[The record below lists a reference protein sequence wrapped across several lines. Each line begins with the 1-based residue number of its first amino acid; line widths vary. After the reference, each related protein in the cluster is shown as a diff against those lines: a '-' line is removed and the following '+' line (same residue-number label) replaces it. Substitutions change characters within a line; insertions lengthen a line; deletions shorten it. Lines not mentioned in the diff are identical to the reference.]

1 MFMLQLTLLSH
12 AEVKV
17 GFFITEVIGDFPEPE
32 ARKFF
37 QELMSNNREV
47 TDKKWATIFE
57 VHRKQISYLSF
68 DLVQLLLEQLLLLH
82 CRCVGAMLAAWSPLH
97 SWWNPQTMS
106 KQVSHLCWLCI
117 MSSLR

>member
-1 MFMLQLTLLSH
+1 MPQLTLLSH

-47 TDKKWATIFE
+47 TDKEWATIFE
-57 VHRKQISYLSF
+57 VHREQFSYLSI
-68 DLVQLLLEQLLLLH
+68 DLVQLLLEL
-82 CRCVGAMLAAWSPLH
+82 VPSAALQVCLTCHLIWCSFCWS
-97 SWWNPQTMS
+97 N
-106 KQVSHLCWLCI
+106 CFCCI
-117 MSSLR
+117 AGV